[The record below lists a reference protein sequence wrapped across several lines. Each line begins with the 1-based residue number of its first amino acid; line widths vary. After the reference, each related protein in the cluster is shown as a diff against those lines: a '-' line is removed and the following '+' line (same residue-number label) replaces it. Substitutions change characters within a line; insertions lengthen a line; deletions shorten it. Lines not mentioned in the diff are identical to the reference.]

1 MTAIIQISINSLAFR
16 LSSLQNDTCNNPI
29 KYCILPRTKIASLKL
44 SRFKLRAFCESGSI
58 SGDGILVKDEGW
70 NRKKKR
76 EVVVRFNQGFGF
88 NGGGGGGKDDGTT
101 ARVLGNIAVAIGLTY
116 LSFTGQLGWLLDAIV
131 SIWLLAFLV
140 PIIGLGA
147 FLWWVGRDM
156 VQDSCPNCRNDFQIF
171 KSTLND
177 DMQQCPYCSQ
187 PFSVV
192 DNKFVMDP
200 VNFSNRSAT
209 FGQAFNDYTRSKTG
223 NKDSSTAVVDIEAE
237 VTDAD

>member
-1 MTAIIQISINSLAFR
+1 MTAIVQISINSLAFR
-16 LSSLQNDTCNNPI
+16 LSSLQNDTYNKPI
-29 KYCILPRTKIASLKL
+29 KYCSLPRTKIASLKL
-44 SRFKLRAFCESGSI
+44 NSFKLRAFWESGSI

-76 EVVVRFNQGFGF
+76 DVVVRFNQGFGF
-88 NGGGGGGKDDGTT
+88 NGGGGGKDDGTT
-101 ARVLGNIAVAIGLTY
+101 TRVLGNIVVAIGLTY

-131 SIWLLAFLV
+131 SIWLIAFLV
-140 PIIGLGA
+140 PIVGLGA
-147 FLWWVGRDM
+147 FLWWAGRGM

-177 DMQQCPYCSQ
+177 DIQQCPYCSQ

-200 VNFSNRSAT
+200 VNFSNRSTT

-223 NKDSSTAVVDIEAE
+223 KKDSSTAVVDVEAE